1 LWGQSLFS
9 PKDRPDNCQGFVLV
23 SDNWHNTEN
32 IYVHLLWHHLYEQM
46 VVGGQTRKPRFLMEK
61 KQTHHDWTFVG
72 SITLL
77 HLGCVCVC
85 VVFRSLEGFKNPKLF
100 WCHKTPKFLIKFGH
114 VWGLISTFIL
124 LLVYD
129 ENSIGIFPIFDKI
142 LNNKGIDLKIC
153 IFKNKLGSFFK
164 GSIVCS
170 HVNTWMGNL
179 WTLIYDPW
187 NAPMDV

>member
-77 HLGCVCVC
+77 HLGCFFF
-85 VVFRSLEGFKNPKLF
+85 FRSWEGLKNPNSFDVIKLQSF
-100 WCHKTPKFLIKFGH
+100 WSNLGMCEVWFPHSSYYWYMMKIVLGYFLFLTK
-114 VWGLISTFIL
+114 
-124 LLVYD
+124 Y
-129 ENSIGIFPIFDKI
+129 
-142 LNNKGIDLKIC
+142 
-153 IFKNKLGSFFK
+153 
-164 GSIVCS
+164 
-170 HVNTWMGNL
+170 
-179 WTLIYDPW
+179 
-187 NAPMDV
+187 